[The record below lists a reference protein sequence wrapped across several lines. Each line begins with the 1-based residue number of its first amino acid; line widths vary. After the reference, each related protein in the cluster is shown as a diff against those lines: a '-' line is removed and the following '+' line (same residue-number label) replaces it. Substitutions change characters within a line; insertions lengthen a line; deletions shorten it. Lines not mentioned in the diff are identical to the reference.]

1 MGFNKYFV
9 PEPNDLVEMLNRV
22 GVRSFFN
29 RKIDAMIGSSTSMR
43 ILDDAYELVK
53 ENIADSEIL
62 TIIQTKHAEHLKPST
77 N

>member
-29 RKIDAMIGSSTSMR
+29 RKIDAMIGSSASMR

-62 TIIQTKHAEHLKPST
+62 TIIQTKHAAHLKQST

>member
-29 RKIDAMIGSSTSMR
+29 RKIDAMIGSSASMR